1 MQLHGPDTAAPHV
14 SLLARIL
21 PFVSGILIA
30 YGALGVAVNLRLLDL
45 LVEGVVGWI
54 GGRVGWD
61 VPFHASFLSPLEAH
75 YDGRPWLAWAAWLV
89 GVALLSARFLGRRA
103 DHVVVGRAASEVA
116 SAKPVWARWLPV
128 VVLLALLVVGG
139 VGRMVEL
146 WPQDYGLSRAPYDDE
161 GVYAGSSQL
170 FLQGII
176 PYRDY
181 FFAHPPVA
189 AFAYAPAMAYHFTE
203 WGSPTSFMMARYLSV
218 FYSLITLALLF
229 GIGYKLAGI
238 WGGSIAGGL
247 WALDGRVVEINRK
260 IMLEGPLVL
269 LSCAAVFAYLLVR
282 PRLAGG
288 YAVEPGEPR
297 KWYSAFRGTRFAFFL
312 VGVLATLSALTKIA
326 GLACLLSIVADMV
339 WLWIENRRA
348 KSADGAIGTPL
359 ARTAFVSLVIGA
371 IAAFV
376 VVVGPFLVLAPSQFL
391 RDVLFFQFLRP
402 SDGVVDSP
410 ARVADLTA
418 TLANALTPMLAAL
431 GFVVLSLWV
440 YTRSDRSLGPWRIG
454 ILWMFFSLLLFTYS
468 RSFYQHYYIQLAAP
482 LCLLAA
488 GVSLAPDLVRHWTR
502 TRSAAGAKDER
513 SAIIMRFAPV
523 ALLAL
528 ICVPL
533 VVIQWTGMT
542 TRKCPHCEDPIF
554 GIVSRYVTDA
564 VPPGSAV
571 LSSDEQFNIL
581 AARPPSHSPTTGYL
595 IDSYGFMISLGL
607 NLDTRDWGDL
617 ISSALHGDH
626 GNDPYAVMQSARPQ
640 ADFLERAAIAPLIV
654 IHERG
659 FVRLSPVTQA
669 AIDATYK
676 VAEQQSRYTIYRGTA
691 PTSPNSP

>member
-1 MQLHGPDTAAPHV
+1 MQSHGPTPPA
-14 SLLARIL
+14 SSFFARIL
-21 PFVSGILIA
+21 PYVSGILIF
-30 YGALGVAVNLRLLDL
+30 YGALGVAINLRLVSL
-45 LVEGVVGWI
+45 LIEGVSGWL

-61 VPFHASFLSPLEAH
+61 VPLHAGFLSPLEAH
-75 YDGRPWLAWAAWLV
+75 YDARPWLAWAAWLL
-89 GVALLSARFLGRRA
+89 GVALLATRFLSTSKAPAGEPDTIA
-103 DHVVVGRAASEVA
+103 EPAATPTW
-116 SAKPVWARWLPV
+116 KRWLPLAILV
-128 VVLLALLVVGG
+128 TLVLIGG
-139 VGRMVEL
+139 IGRMVEL
-146 WPQDYGLSRAPYDDE
+146 WPQSYGLSRAPYDDE
-161 GVYAGSSQL
+161 GVYAGTSQL

-181 FFAHPPVA
+181 FFAHPPIA
-189 AFAYAPAMAYHFTE
+189 ALAYAPAMAYHFTE

-229 GIGYKLAGI
+229 GIGYRLAGI

-247 WALDGRVVEINRK
+247 WVIDGRVVEINRK

-269 LSCAAVFAYLLVR
+269 LSCAAVFLYLCIRTSLTQ
-282 PRLAGG
+282 
-288 YAVEPGEPR
+288 PGSVDPPPTR
-297 KWYSAFRGTRFAFFL
+297 KWYSTFTSTRFTFFL

-326 GLACLLSIVADMV
+326 GLACLLAIVADMI
-339 WLWIENRRA
+339 WLWLENRPA
-348 KSADGAIGTPL
+348 KRKDAAAPVAPPTRI
-359 ARTAFVSLVIGA
+359 AFFSLIVGVIA
-371 IAAFV
+371 TFL
-376 VVVGPFLVLAPSQFL
+376 VVVGPFLILAPSQFL
-391 RDVLFFQFLRP
+391 REVLFFQFLRP

-418 TLANALTPMLAAL
+418 TLANALTPLLAAL
-431 GFVVLSLWV
+431 GFVILSVWV
-440 YTRSDRSLGPWRIG
+440 YTRANRSLGPWRIG

-488 GVSLAPDLVRHWTR
+488 GSSLFPALLQRFTQRRSPQQP
-502 TRSAAGAKDER
+502 RSAN
-513 SAIIMRFAPV
+513 
-523 ALLAL
+523 LAL
-528 ICVPL
+528 RLISPILLLLISVPL

-542 TRKCPHCEDPIF
+542 TRQCPHCEDPIF
-554 GIVSRYVTDA
+554 EIVSRYVTDA
-564 VPPGSAV
+564 VPPGSPV

-595 IDSYGFMISLGL
+595 IDSYGHMISLGL

-626 GNDPYAVMQSARPQ
+626 GNDPYKVMQSARPQ
-640 ADFLERAAIAPLIV
+640 ADFLERAALAPLIV

-659 FVRLSPVTQA
+659 FVRLSPDTQA
-669 AIDATYK
+669 KIDATYK

-691 PTSPNSP
+691 PTPR